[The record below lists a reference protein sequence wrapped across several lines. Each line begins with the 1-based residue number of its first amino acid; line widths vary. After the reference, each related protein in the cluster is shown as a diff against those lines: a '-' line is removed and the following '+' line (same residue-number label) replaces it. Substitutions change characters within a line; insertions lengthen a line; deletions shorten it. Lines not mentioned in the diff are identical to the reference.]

1 MQIKVAKSIYFVF
14 FNRKI
19 WAYQKKVVILQAFC
33 RGQRNLVITRSR
45 DREKA
50 NYY

>member
-19 WAYQKKVVILQAFC
+19 WSYQKKVVILQAFC
-33 RGQRNLVITRSR
+33 RGLTPRTCAKTLF
-45 DREKA
+45 
-50 NYY
+50 